1 MPAILY
7 ADTSAV
13 AKLFIAETESSALR
27 HWLSGYPDARLVSSE
42 VLRVELRRLLCLV
55 RPDSVDEADRFLAN
69 DIELVEIIRPTLTH
83 AELIPPARLRALD
96 AIHLATAFDL
106 GPIVD
111 VFVSY
116 DRVLLDAA
124 RQAGFETAAPGA

>member
-1 MPAILY
+1 MAATIY

-13 AKLFIAETESSALR
+13 AKLFIAEPQSAAFEA
-27 HWLSGYPDARLVSSE
+27 WLTGFRDVRLVSSE
-42 VLRVELRRLLCLV
+42 LLRVELRRLLC
-55 RPDSVDEADRFLAN
+55 RIQPDSVDEAERFLAN

-83 AELIPPARLRALD
+83 AERMPPPRLRTLD

-111 VFVSY
+111 ILVSY
-116 DRVLLDAA
+116 DQLLVWAA
-124 RQAGFETAAPGA
+124 RNAGFETASPGA